1 MFKVLN
7 PFGKALTH
15 SEGYP
20 MTFETV
26 EAAQEFADKY
36 EPYRY
41 AFWIVPVE
49 QPAPLSGSW
58 FQ

>member
-15 SEGYP
+15 SEGYAL
-20 MTFETV
+20 TFDTLE
-26 EAAQEFADKY
+26 EAVTFAEKY
-36 EPYRY
+36 QPYRA
-41 AFWIVPVE
+41 AFWVVPVE
-49 QPAPLSGSW
+49 HPAELSGYW

>member
-15 SEGYP
+15 SEGYAL
-20 MTFETV
+20 TFDTL
-26 EAAQEFADKY
+26 EAAQEFAAKY

-41 AFWIVPVE
+41 AFWPVPVE
-49 QPAPLSGSW
+49 HPAPLSGCW
-58 FQ
+58 FE